1 MTGLGGKR
9 EVRVFSELAAPEGVE
24 LSELCEVV
32 VIDSSGGI
40 EARHAIRPD
49 VDGRRRLVVQF
60 AILLTGSEA
69 RLDRDRNRR
78 RKFLGYVERGTH
90 VLIPTH
96 PRIVIVGI
104 VLDIAELGGIGAG
117 GLRDRG
123 IEPVERVEAFDDG
136 KPDVAGPI
144 PHDSVPGIV

>member
-1 MTGLGGKR
+1 MMMMLFDRKST
-9 EVRVFSELAAPEGVE
+9 EQV
-24 LSELCEVV
+24 
-32 VIDSSGGI
+32 
-40 EARHAIRPD
+40 
-49 VDGRRRLVVQF
+49 VVQF

-123 IEPVERVEAFDDG
+123 KETVERVEAFDDG
-136 KPDVAGPI
+136 KPDVTGPI
-144 PHDSVPGIV
+144 PHDSVPGIVGFRRRAVEIIVDIPRIIAVHSPDSQIARF